1 MCRTVRS
8 APFQPSCNGVSVA
21 QAKLCMRGHPFERW
35 SCLDVQA
42 AAEEAFK
49 GGKEAGQALTSDK
62 QNVDIDVQQPGKLE
76 VWEKKG

>member
-1 MCRTVRS
+1 M
-8 APFQPSCNGVSVA
+8 Q
-21 QAKLCMRGHPFERW
+21 GHPFEHCR
-35 SCLDVQA
+35 SLDVQA

>member
-1 MCRTVRS
+1 VSLAQSAR
-8 APFQPSCNGVSVA
+8 APFEHCLS
-21 QAKLCMRGHPFERW
+21 RG
-35 SCLDVQA
+35 VQA
-42 AAEEAFK
+42 AAEEALK

>member
-1 MCRTVRS
+1 MWH
-8 APFQPSCNGVSVA
+8 GVEYASNSV
-21 QAKLCMRGHPFERW
+21 HFER
-35 SCLDVQA
+35 CVLPGLQA

>member
-1 MCRTVRS
+1 MI
-8 APFQPSCNGVSVA
+8 PG
-21 QAKLCMRGHPFERW
+21 
-35 SCLDVQA
+35 VQA

-62 QNVDIDVQQPGKLE
+62 QNVDVDVQQPGKLE